1 MVEGYYFQDMRINE
15 KGAFAKEVLAVAV
28 PYGEKDPELKPLI
41 DDASSKS
48 QILSKALDR
57 LSVADI
63 TKLMNEDDDQRDNGI
78 ANLESYAL
86 SCSKR
91 KDPVWANA
99 GQVVVNALKTVGWD
113 MNYRSNKEET
123 NLIDTF
129 LLMVDSQENLKKA
142 LVTINAQEWIDEIR
156 GGQTS
161 YVQHTALRKEAEK
174 PGSSITSRE
183 AARDLGTA
191 IDKLF
196 RYINFQIEFKA
207 SATYATLADEIN
219 KTIAEYRAAI
229 KQRATRAENEEKKK
243 A

>member
-1 MVEGYYFQDMRINE
+1 MVEPHSFQEMRINE
-15 KGAFAKEVLAVAV
+15 KGTFTKEVLAVAK

-48 QILSKALDR
+48 EILSKALNR

-63 TKLMNEDDDQRDNGI
+63 TKLMNEDDDQRDSGI

-99 GQVVVNALKTVGWD
+99 GQIVVNALKTVGWD

-129 LLMVDSQENLKKA
+129 LLMVDSQENLKQA
-142 LVTINAQEWIDEIR
+142 LVAINAKEWIDEIR
-156 GGQTS
+156 QGQTS

-174 PGSSITSRE
+174 PASSITSRE
-183 AARDLGTA
+183 AARDLGFA
-191 IDKLF
+191 LDKLF
-196 RYINFQIEFKA
+196 RYVNFQIEFKG

-229 KQRATRAENEEKKK
+229 KLRATRAENDEKENL
-243 A
+243 

>member
-1 MVEGYYFQDMRINE
+1 MIEGYNYHDMRINE
-15 KGAFAKEVLAVAV
+15 KGVFAKEVLAAAK

-48 QILSKALDR
+48 EILSKALDR

-63 TKLMNEDDDQRDNGI
+63 TKLMNEDDDQRDSGI

-99 GQVVVNALKTVGWD
+99 GQVVVNALRTVGWD

-142 LVTINAQEWIDEIR
+142 LTTINAQEWIDEIR
-156 GGQTS
+156 QGQAS

-183 AARDLGTA
+183 AARDLGVA

-196 RYINFQIEFKA
+196 RYINFQIEFKG
-207 SATYATLADEIN
+207 SDTYATLADEIN
-219 KTIAEYRAAI
+219 KTIADYRATI
-229 KQRATRAENEEKKK
+229 KQRATRAENENKK

>member
-1 MVEGYYFQDMRINE
+1 MIEPYYFQDMRINE
-15 KGAFAKEVLAVAV
+15 KGAFAKEVLAVAK
-28 PYGEKDPELKPLI
+28 PYGEKDLELKPLI
-41 DDASSKS
+41 DDTSSKS
-48 QILSKALDR
+48 EILSKALDR

-63 TKLMNEDDDQRDNGI
+63 TKLMNEDDDQRDSGI

-99 GQVVVNALKTVGWD
+99 GQVVVNALRTVGWD

-129 LLMVDSQENLKKA
+129 LLMVDSQENLKQA

-156 GGQTS
+156 QGQTS

-174 PGSSITSRE
+174 PANSITSRE
-183 AARDLGTA
+183 AARELGFA

-196 RYINFQIEFKA
+196 RYINYQIEFKG
-207 SATYATLADEIN
+207 SATYAALSNEIN
-219 KTIAEYRAAI
+219 KTIAEYRIAI
-229 KQRATRAENEEKKK
+229 KQRETRSENEKKK